1 MKYKSISQSFKDVD
15 VKEGIVTGYFSSFG
29 TKDSDG
35 DIIHKGA
42 FSKTIQEWGPSGRKR
57 IKHLLDH
64 DPTKVV
70 GVIQVLKEDEFGLYY
85 ESKAGTHTLG
95 RDFLLMVE
103 DGIIT
108 EHSIGFKT
116 IKEKQSDTH
125 NDITEIKLWE
135 GSSLQ
140 TWGAN
145 EHTPITGLKSIE
157 DIQAAF
163 QKLYKALKS
172 GNYSEEAF
180 LRLEEEYKSL
190 AEFFKATQP
199 EETTVPERKID
210 EEILKALKKGLNT
223 H

>member
-1 MKYKSISQSFKDVD
+1 MD

-64 DPTKVV
+64 DTSKVV
-70 GVIQVLKEDEFGLYY
+70 GVIQKLEEDNTGLYY
-85 ESKAGTHTLG
+85 ESKAGNHTLG

-116 IKEKQSDTH
+116 IKEKQSDSH
-125 NDITEIKLWE
+125 NDIFEIKLWE

-157 DIQAAF
+157 DIQDTF
-163 QKLYKALKS
+163 QKLHKALKT
-172 GNYSEEAF
+172 GNYTDEAF
-180 LRLEEEYKSL
+180 KILEEYYLSL
-190 AEFFKATQP
+190 SEFFKTTQP
-199 EETTVPERKID
+199 EESTAPEEKSID
-210 EEILKALKKGLNT
+210 FDRLILQTFKKEIT
-223 H
+223 HTI